1 MTLGFHLKAY
11 HLSRKSLLKP
21 SDLEGKSSASW
32 PEGNFFLLFTSL
44 WEAAAQTHYCLES
57 RAHKMG
63 GWGWSRAEGGRKKII
78 KKKRDSELR
87 PRENQSIVS
96 FGASCMQACVSRS
109 AWLKLDPWSTPFQPL
124 LFSWGQTHATFPD
137 GTIYFMEAIC
147 HKRHCRTPR
156 KVGDGIRVITMPVCL
171 WLLLILSS

>member
-11 HLSRKSLLKP
+11 YLSRKSLLKP

-57 RAHKMG
+57 RAHKTG

-78 KKKRDSELR
+78 KKKRFRAEAERKSEYCILWCKLHAGMC
-87 PRENQSIVS
+87 VKK
-96 FGASCMQACVSRS
+96 CMIKTWPKIHPISTSLVFMGP
-109 AWLKLDPWSTPFQPL
+109 DPCNFPWWYNL
-124 LFSWGQTHATFPD
+124 LYGNH
-137 GTIYFMEAIC
+137 
-147 HKRHCRTPR
+147 
-156 KVGDGIRVITMPVCL
+156 
-171 WLLLILSS
+171 LS